1 MKTKVN
7 MIESDVVRSMKSNQ
21 YSPIQLCVA
30 RHFSDIPANID
41 VNYDSITI
49 WNDEINDYHSFKY
62 CNEDINV
69 VKNFLD
75 EWNDYAD
82 GNLIDF
88 CLAPITFCIEQN
100 R

>member
-7 MIESDVVRSMKSNQ
+7 MIESDIVRSMKGNQ
-21 YSPIQLCVA
+21 YSPIQFCVA
-30 RHFSDIPANID
+30 RHFSDIPGNID

-49 WNDEINDYHSFKY
+49 WDDEINDYHSFRY
-62 CNEDINV
+62 CAEDIKI

-82 GNLIDF
+82 GNLVDF
-88 CLAPITFCIEQN
+88 CLAPITFCIEQK